1 MSVMKKIINGNIFI
15 KERLMDAA
23 ISSMLS
29 ADVAWWFMKSCLI
42 GADLKII
49 HMAEQYR
56 IPEQGDGDKRLL
68 GLPRKK
74 KKF

>member
-1 MSVMKKIINGNIFI
+1 
-15 KERLMDAA
+15 MDAA

-49 HMAEQYR
+49 HMAEQYQTSR
-56 IPEQGDGDKRLL
+56 APSDEEKRLL

-74 KKF
+74 KVE

>member
-1 MSVMKKIINGNIFI
+1 
-15 KERLMDAA
+15 MDAA

-49 HMAEQYR
+49 QLQSSTR
-56 IPEQGDGDKRLL
+56 LPEHQVTGKNGC
-68 GLPRKK
+68 
-74 KKF
+74 